1 MDWKKFFT
9 VLVLAAAL
17 ALIFNLIFG
26 KMFGPPPVASSGHS
40 HKIRSGF
47 LVTNSHRGL
56 PVKPQIITIGGDKPS
71 SPYLL
76 QLTLSNHTA
85 GVIKVSLNAKNYRES
100 SNSAKP
106 LVLLHH
112 LDQNP
117 SAFAVSRMVI
127 NGQNYFLR
135 DMNWDIEPVSPK
147 EKGGVATFAFTLNV
161 PGKHEKMLRFI
172 REYQVKPGS
181 YNVTIHQRIENL
193 TAGPLDVKLVEY
205 GPTNLP
211 NHDKQVDQRV
221 FQCCGYNT
229 KGRYVTTSGF
239 PEIYQTALLNANTP
253 PHTLGEFHGKNR
265 LLWIASSNRFFTAIM
280 RPLPWGHVRYDLLD
294 DGSKLPRV
302 DSWGKAVLRRVG
314 PEASAANPRGATAVI
329 TSTRTLQLT
338 GHAVTGLPLTVYFG
352 PKKRS
357 ILAGNSKAPA
367 DSMAAAFSMYQYIN
381 IIQFDQGSPCAF
393 LTFSWLAL
401 GIMKLLTWID
411 YVVHN
416 YGLAIMVLVIA
427 VRILLHPLTRVS
439 QVSMARS
446 QRKMGALAPEMKLL
460 KEKYGKD
467 RAKLNQEMM
476 ALYSKHGVNPA
487 GTVLG
492 CLPMLL
498 QMPIWIAL
506 YSGLAVDIDLRQ
518 ASFIPGW
525 INDLANPDSIAVFH
539 TPFHVPILGYIYHG
553 QSFMALNL
561 LPILL
566 GIVFFFQMRFQMR
579 LAPTPT
585 DPQQKQAQAISQ
597 YMILILPIVLYN
609 APSGLN
615 LYICASTLGGLLD
628 MWLVR
633 RHIKKLEAAGKM
645 PQR

>member
-9 VLVLAAAL
+9 ILVLAVAL
-17 ALIFNLIFG
+17 ALIFNLVFG
-26 KMFGPPPVASSGHS
+26 KLFGPPAAAPPGHS

-47 LVTNSHRGL
+47 LVTNSHKHI
-56 PVKPQIITIGGDKPS
+56 PVKAEVIKIGDDHPS
-71 SPYLL
+71 SPYML
-76 QLTLSNHTA
+76 QMMISNHTA
-85 GVIKVSLNAKNYRES
+85 GVVNVSLNAKNYRQHS
-100 SNSAKP
+100 DSPKP
-106 LVLLHH
+106 LVLLEH
-112 LDQNP
+112 LDHNP
-117 SAFAVSRMVI
+117 LAFAISRLVI

-135 DMNWDIEPVSPK
+135 DMNWDIEPVPAK
-147 EKGGVATFAFTLNV
+147 EKNSVAKFAFTLDS
-161 PGKHEKMLRFI
+161 PGTTTKMLRI
-172 REYQVKPGS
+172 TREFEVHPGS
-181 YNVTIHQRIENL
+181 YNVTIHQTLKNL
-193 TAGPLDVKLVEY
+193 TAAPLDVQLVEY

-221 FQCCGYNT
+221 FQSAGYNT

-239 PEIYQTALLNANTP
+239 PEIYQTALLGANTP
-253 PHTLGEFHGKNR
+253 THVLGSFHGKNR

-280 RPLPWGHVRYDLLD
+280 RPLPWGQVHDDVLD
-294 DGSKLPRV
+294 DGHKMPRIN
-302 DSWGKAVLRRVG
+302 SWDKATLRRVG
-314 PEASAANPRGATAVI
+314 PDAAAANPRGAAAVI
-329 TSTRTLQLT
+329 VSTRSLQLAA
-338 GHAVTGLPLTVYFG
+338 HATTGLPLTVYFG

-357 ILAGNSKAPA
+357 ILAGNSNAPA
-367 DSMAAAFSMYQYIN
+367 GSSAAAFNLYKYIN

-401 GIMKLLTWID
+401 GIMKLLTWI
-411 YVVHN
+411 YYGVRN

-446 QRKMGALAPEMKLL
+446 QRKMAALAPEMQLL
-460 KEKYGKD
+460 KAKYGKD
-467 RAKLNQEMM
+467 KTKLNQEMM
-476 ALYSKHGVNPA
+476 ALYSKRGVNPA

-492 CLPMLL
+492 CLPMVL

-518 ASFIPGW
+518 AAFIPGW

-539 TPFHVPILGYIYHG
+539 TPFHVPILGYMYHG

-566 GIVFFFQMRFQMR
+566 GIVFFFQMQFQMR

-585 DPQQKQAQAISQ
+585 DPQQKQAQAISK

-615 LYICASTLGGLLD
+615 LYISASTLGGLLD

-633 RHIKKLEAAGKM
+633 RHIKKLEATGKM
-645 PQR
+645 PAR

>member
-9 VLVLAAAL
+9 VLVMAVAL

-26 KMFGPPPVASSGHS
+26 KMFGPPPSTPPGRS
-40 HKIRSGF
+40 HKLQSGF
-47 LVTNSHRGL
+47 LVTNTHHHQ
-56 PVKPQIITIGGDKPS
+56 PVKAQTLTIGGNQPS

-76 QLTLSNHTA
+76 QMILSNHTA
-85 GVIKVSLNAKNYRES
+85 GVERVTLNARNYRAS
-100 SNSAKP
+100 SDSSKP

-112 LDQNP
+112 VDHNP
-117 SAFAVSRMVI
+117 PAFAMSRLVI
-127 NGQNYFLR
+127 NGQNYYLR
-135 DMNWDIEPVSPK
+135 ALNWDYLPVKAK
-147 EKGGVATFAFTLNV
+147 EKGSEAKFAFTLDS
-161 PGKHEKMLRFI
+161 PASGKPMLHVI
-172 REYQVKPGS
+172 RTFEVRPGS
-181 YNVTIHQRIENL
+181 YNVTINQKMENL
-193 TAGPLDVKLVEY
+193 TGKPLDVQWVQY
-205 GPTNLP
+205 GPINLP
-211 NHDKQVDQRV
+211 LHDRQVDQRV
-221 FQCCGYNT
+221 FQCAGYNS
-229 KGRYVTTSGF
+229 KGRYVTTSGY
-239 PEIYQTALLNANTP
+239 PEIYQPSMLGADAPAHAL
-253 PHTLGEFHGKNR
+253 GSFHGKNR
-265 LLWIASSNRFFTAIM
+265 LLWIASSNRFFTSIM
-280 RPLPWGHVRYDLLD
+280 RPLPWGKVQEDVLD
-294 DGSKLPRV
+294 DGRKLPRV

-314 PEASAANPRGATAVI
+314 PEAAAADPRGASAVI
-329 TSTRTLQLT
+329 IRTRTLQLAP
-338 GHAVTGLPLTVYFG
+338 HAVTGLPLTVYFG

-357 ILAGNSKAPA
+357 ILAGSAHAPA
-367 DSMAAAFSMYQYIN
+367 GSTAAAFNLYKYID

-401 GIMKLLTWID
+401 GIMKLLTWI
-411 YVVHN
+411 YLVVRN

-427 VRILLHPLTRVS
+427 VRICLHPLTRMS

-446 QRKMGALAPEMKLL
+446 QRKMAVLAPEMQLL

-539 TPFHVPILGYIYHG
+539 TPFHIPILGYMYHG
-553 QSFMALNL
+553 QSYMALNL

-579 LAPTPT
+579 LAPKPT

-645 PQR
+645 PAR

>member
-9 VLVLAAAL
+9 VLMLAVAL
-17 ALIFNLIFG
+17 ALIFNLVFG
-26 KMFGPPPVASSGHS
+26 KMFGPPPAAPPGHA

-47 LVTNSHRGL
+47 LVVNSHHGT
-56 PVKPQIITIGGDKPS
+56 PVKAKTITLGGDQPA
-71 SPYLL
+71 SPYEL
-76 QLTLSNHTA
+76 QLALSNHTA
-85 GVIKVSLNAKNYRES
+85 GIASVSLNAKNYRES
-100 SNSAKP
+100 SYSAKP

-112 LDQNP
+112 LDHNP
-117 SAFAVSRMVI
+117 LAFAVSRLVI

-135 DMNWDIEPVSPK
+135 DMNWDIDPVPPR
-147 EKGGVATFAFTLNV
+147 EKGRIAEFSFTLDT
-161 PGKHEKMLRFI
+161 PGTKNKMLKFI
-172 REYQVKPGS
+172 REFQLKPGS
-181 YNVTIHQRIENL
+181 YNVTIRQKIENL
-193 TAGPLDVKLVEY
+193 TAAPLDVKLIEY

-211 NHDKQVDQRV
+211 NHDMQVDQRV
-221 FQCCGYNT
+221 YQCAGYNT

-239 PEIYQTALLNANTP
+239 PEVYQTAMLAANVP
-253 PHTLGEFHGKNR
+253 AHPLGSFHGKNR
-265 LLWIASSNRFFTAIM
+265 LLWIASNNRFFTAIM
-280 RPLPWGHVRYDLLD
+280 RPLPWGKVHNDVLD
-294 DGSKLPRV
+294 DGRKLPRIN
-302 DSWGKAVLRRVG
+302 SWGKATLQRVG
-314 PEASAANPRGATAVI
+314 PDASAANPRGVTAVI
-329 TSTRTLQLT
+329 ASTRTLQLA

-367 DSMAAAFSMYQYIN
+367 GSSAVAFNLYKYIN
-381 IIQFDQGSPCAF
+381 IIQFNQGSPCAF

-401 GIMKLLTWID
+401 GIMKLLTWIY

-427 VRILLHPLTRVS
+427 VRILLHPLTRLS

-446 QRKMGALAPEMKLL
+446 QRKMAVLAPEMALL

-539 TPFHVPILGYIYHG
+539 TPFHVPILGYMYHG

-615 LYICASTLGGLLD
+615 LYISASTLGGLLD

-645 PQR
+645 PAR

>member
-9 VLVLAAAL
+9 VLTLAVAL

-26 KMFGPPPVASSGHS
+26 KFFAPPPTAPVGPA
-40 HKIRSGF
+40 HKPQSGF
-47 LVTNSHRGL
+47 LVTNSHHHQ
-56 PVKPQIITIGGDKPS
+56 PVKPQIITIGGDQPS
-71 SPYLL
+71 SPCMLKMK
-76 QLTLSNHTA
+76 LSNHTA
-85 GVIKVSLNAKNYRES
+85 GIESIKLNVKNYRETS
-100 SNSAKP
+100 ESIKP

-112 LDQNP
+112 LDHNP
-117 SAFAVSRMVI
+117 LAFAASRLVI

-135 DMNWDIEPVSPK
+135 DLNWDILPVPAK
-147 EKGGVATFAFTLNV
+147 ERGLEAKFAFTLNS
-161 PGKHEKMLRFI
+161 PATGKKMLRVV
-172 REYQVKPGS
+172 REYKIKPGS
-181 YNVTIHQRIENL
+181 YNVTIRQNL
-193 TAGPLDVKLVEY
+193 QNLGSAPLDVQLVQY

-211 NHDKQVDQRV
+211 LHDRQVDQRV
-221 FQCCGYNT
+221 FQCAGYNT
-229 KGRYVTTSGF
+229 KGRYVTTSGY
-239 PEIYQTALLNANTP
+239 PEIYQPSLLGANTS
-253 PHTLGEFHGKNR
+253 PHKLGSFHGVNR

-280 RPLPWGHVRYDLLD
+280 RPLPWGKVHYDLMD
-294 DGSKLPRV
+294 DGRKLPQV
-302 DSWGKAVLRRVG
+302 QAWGKAILRRVG
-314 PEASAANPRGATAVI
+314 PEAAQADPRGASAVI
-329 TSTRTLQLT
+329 IHTRTLQLAP
-338 GHAVTGLPLTVYFG
+338 HAVTGLPLTVYFG

-357 ILAGNSKAPA
+357 ILAGSAHAPA
-367 DSMAAAFSMYQYIN
+367 GSSAAAFNLYQYIN

-401 GIMKLLTWID
+401 AIMKLLTWI
-411 YVVHN
+411 YMVVHN

-427 VRILLHPLTRVS
+427 VRICLHPLTRMS

-446 QRKMGALAPEMKLL
+446 QRKMAVLAPEMQLL

-467 RAKLNQEMM
+467 RTKLNQEMM
-476 ALYSKHGVNPA
+476 ALYAKHGVNPA

-492 CLPMLL
+492 CLPMVL

-539 TPFHVPILGYIYHG
+539 TPFHIPILGYMYHG

-579 LAPTPT
+579 LAPKPT

-645 PQR
+645 PAR